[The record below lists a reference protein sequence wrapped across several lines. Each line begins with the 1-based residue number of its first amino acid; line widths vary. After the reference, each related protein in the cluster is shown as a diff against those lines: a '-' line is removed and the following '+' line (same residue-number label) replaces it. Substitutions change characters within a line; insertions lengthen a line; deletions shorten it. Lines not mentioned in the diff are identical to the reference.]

1 MIIIRLGLYAL
12 FSFIGLVLI
21 YVTQIKLFKLST
33 TTIGLEECIAS
44 SIGHIYLIPRLE
56 PERNPRFQ
64 MLQIALPS
72 LLNWCLTY
80 HRTLCQFLVSCQFLR
95 NIFKCLRIT

>member
-1 MIIIRLGLYAL
+1 MIYGL

-21 YVTQIKLFKLST
+21 YVTQIKLFKLS
-33 TTIGLEECIAS
+33 TIGLEECIAS

-72 LLNWCLTY
+72 LLNWCPTYNLT
-80 HRTLCQFLVSCQFLR
+80 L
-95 NIFKCLRIT
+95 